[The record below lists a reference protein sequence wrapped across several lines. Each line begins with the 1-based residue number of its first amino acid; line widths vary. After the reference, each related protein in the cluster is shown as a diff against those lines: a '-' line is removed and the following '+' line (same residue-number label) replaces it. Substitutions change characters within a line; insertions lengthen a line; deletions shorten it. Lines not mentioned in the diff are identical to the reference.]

1 MDFRAVDEQ
10 QKELM
15 LNDVENDIYEWEN
28 KYLYK
33 ELLGF
38 VEEINIPNKNS
49 EKHTLEEIEC
59 IEKMEE
65 INSFIRKYNYNFINN
80 KETVKEI
87 NILYDAIIKKS
98 NFYINISYI
107 NEQLNFNNKTI
118 LTGPSGIG
126 KSRYI
131 FDLYSKCEEIK
142 YKQCF
147 IYGKYCKMISEDE
160 LKSLIESIKEYSIN
174 NKILFVVDA
183 FNEFDEKQQ
192 NILLD
197 FFKETFNDN
206 IRLIVTNR
214 DFSLEQVIEKKLY
227 SLFDNEIPFSGVDI
241 INSVSR
247 MAEEYNIDLT
257 KYGELIYDNN
267 PLHLKMLKN
276 VISDNRLENI
286 RNNSISIGTNIFET
300 FIKSVTKKYCTTPDE
315 YWWDTKTIM
324 EYVLKN
330 EIRFLDINTIN
341 LILGKKSLKY
351 LEVMQKEDFIRL
363 NNNLIIFKSE
373 ALESYLLVR
382 GMFVELPTSKKP
394 QIKYIEQKLIVFP
407 FIHEQIIIMLFDK
420 IKSIKRI
427 ASLIRGTNLKH
438 YFNDLTLFN
447 RIKLS
452 DEKKRQFNKVFKCG
466 VSIEE
471 LLFNTAGF
479 ENNPLNCKNYLN
491 KKILQLETTDFNF
504 NADKPKI
511 INMRNNL
518 VSWIRT
524 ISTFQC
530 SVEYIEEK
538 FWCAFWCMSV
548 ANKDI
553 RYLSRKLIFEII
565 LKNDKYINVL
575 KKMYSK
581 INDEFIREGIIQ
593 VLCSQKHNNIGIK
606 RFINKINTSDLLNFR
621 SLYYISKYL
630 YKSENYIQFN
640 KENILNKTCLRR
652 RDKNIFDFFKRIIMI
667 NSSEYN
673 VLGFERYSE
682 KVKYKIPFIN
692 EDKNIIK
699 RVNKYVQKKYKCQTY
714 CYYTETLRN
723 DILKNIFGNIDE
735 STIKDYDVYFAWQKL
750 FKDELKKYNIKT
762 KKLNGMVSY
771 NEETKNVAYKAL
783 EIANNKLVGSLAS
796 NYYTKEFIIDNDYLS
811 GYSIYF
817 FEHHSEI
824 IDLYSPITIFS
835 EDINHLNNL
844 VMNKIDIPSDDKIN
858 QEWSEDE
865 KLSLKNFKK
874 IIQPIRYKNKNWLI
888 IYGSIK
894 IKKDKERNL
903 LWSDEYIVNLA
914 INEDFTLTEDAG
926 IDRKYTIETQ
936 YYDGNIENYIMQS
949 YTQTTSLSK
958 NLFWNNFFI
967 ESDFNMPPSIIIRK
981 FNLKYDNKQ
990 SAWTNVNNEIVM
1002 YASNN
1007 KDSWYKNGVTGSIF
1021 INEEYFNKLK
1031 QKNDLK
1037 YFAFTERF
1045 FNGYNDNSS
1054 LEIEYYNDNKIKY
1067 YKHYLSNKNIDKYD
1081 CSNCAVYQK
1090 SQKQLKKH
1098 RKSKYEKLLLKYVSV
1113 GTDGE
1118 K

>member
-1 MDFRAVDEQ
+1 MDFKTIDEQ
-10 QKELM
+10 QKNSM
-15 LNDVENDIYEWEN
+15 LNDVENDIYEWDN
-28 KYLYK
+28 KHLYK

-38 VEEINIPNKNS
+38 VEEINVPSRNK
-49 EKHTLEEIEC
+49 EKYTLEEIEC
-59 IEKMEE
+59 IEKIEE
-65 INSFIRKYNYNFINN
+65 INSCIRKYNYNFRNN
-80 KETVKEI
+80 KEISKEI
-87 NILYDAIIKKS
+87 NVLYDAITKKAD
-98 NFYINISYI
+98 FYININYI
-107 NEQLNFNNKTI
+107 NEQLNFNNKI
-118 LTGPSGIG
+118 LLTGPSGIG

-131 FDLYSKCEEIK
+131 FDLYSKCEEINYQK
-142 YKQCF
+142 CF
-147 IYGKYCKMISEDE
+147 IYGKYCKLIDEDE
-160 LKSLIESIKEYSIN
+160 LKLLIESIKEQSIN

-183 FNEFDEKQQ
+183 FNEFDEIQQ
-192 NILLD
+192 NILLN
-197 FFKETFNDN
+197 FFKEKFNEN

-214 DFSLEQVIEKKLY
+214 DFSLEQVVEKKLY

-241 INSVSR
+241 INSVFR
-247 MAEEYNIDLT
+247 MSEEYNIDLT

-341 LILGKKSLKY
+341 LILGPKSLKY
-351 LEVMQKEDFIRL
+351 LEVMQKEDFIRV

-382 GMFVELPTSKKP
+382 GMFAELPTSKKQ
-394 QIKYIEQKLIVFP
+394 QIKYIEQKLSVFP
-407 FIHEQIIIMLFDK
+407 FVHEQVIIMLFDK

-427 ASLIRGTNLKH
+427 ASLIRETNLNH

-447 RIKLS
+447 RIKLL
-452 DEKKRQFNKVFKCG
+452 DEKKKMFNKVFKCSA
-466 VSIEE
+466 SIEN
-471 LLFNTAGF
+471 LLFTTAGF

-491 KKILQLETTDFNF
+491 KKILQLESTDYNF

-530 SVEYIEEK
+530 SDEYIEEK

-548 ANKDI
+548 VNKDI

-565 LKNDKYINVL
+565 LKNDKYINFL
-575 KKMYSK
+575 KTMYSK

-593 VLCSQKHNNIGIK
+593 ILCSQNHNNIGIK

-630 YKSENYIQFN
+630 YKSEDYIQFN
-640 KENILNKTCLRR
+640 KENILDKKYLRR
-652 RDKNIFDFFKRIIMI
+652 KDKNMFDFFKRTIMI

-682 KVKYKIPFIN
+682 KVKYQIPFIK

-699 RVNKYVQKKYKCQTY
+699 KVNKYVQKNYNCQTY
-714 CYYTETLRN
+714 CYYTETLKN
-723 DILKNIFGNIDE
+723 DILKSKFVNIDE
-735 STIKDYDVYFAWQKL
+735 STIKDYDIYFAWQKL

-762 KKLNGMVSY
+762 RKLDSMVSY
-771 NEETKNVAYKAL
+771 TEETKNIAYKAL

-796 NYYTKEFIIDNDYLS
+796 NYYTKEFIIDSDYLS
-811 GYSIYF
+811 GYSTYF

-824 IDLYSPITIFS
+824 IDLHSPITIFS
-835 EDINHLNNL
+835 EDIEHLNNS
-844 VMNKIDIPSDDKIN
+844 VINKIDIPSDDKIN
-858 QEWSEDE
+858 QAWSEDE
-865 KLSLKNFKK
+865 KLSLKNFKR
-874 IIQPIRYKNKNWLI
+874 IIQPIRYKNKNWII

-894 IKKDKERNL
+894 IKKENGRDL

-914 INEDFTLTEDAG
+914 INEDFTLTEDAS
-926 IDRKYTIETQ
+926 IDRKYTIETLH
-936 YYDGNIENYIMQS
+936 YDGNIENYITQN

-967 ESDFNMPPSIIIRK
+967 ESDFNMPPSIIVK
-981 FNLKYDNKQ
+981 EFNLKYDNKQ
-990 SAWTNVNNEIVM
+990 SAWINENNEIVI

-1021 INEEYFNKLK
+1021 INEQYYNKLK
-1031 QKNDLK
+1031 EKYDLK

-1054 LEIEYYNDNKIKY
+1054 LEIEFHNDSKIKY
-1067 YKHYLSNKNIDKYD
+1067 YKHYLSNKTVDEYD
-1081 CSNCAVYQK
+1081 CSNCIVYQK
-1090 SQKQLKKH
+1090 SQEQIKRH
-1098 RKSKYEKLLLKYVSV
+1098 RKTKYEKLLLKYISS
-1113 GTDGE
+1113 DSSGE
-1118 K
+1118 

>member
-1 MDFRAVDEQ
+1 MDFKIIDEQ
-10 QKELM
+10 QKNSM
-15 LNDVENDIYEWEN
+15 LNDVENDIYEWDN

-38 VEEINIPNKNS
+38 VEEINIPSRNK
-49 EKHTLEEIEC
+49 EKYTLEEIEC

-65 INSFIRKYNYNFINN
+65 INSCIRKYNYNFINN
-80 KETVKEI
+80 KEITKEI
-87 NILYDAIIKKS
+87 NELYDAITKKAD
-98 NFYINISYI
+98 FYININYI
-107 NEQLNFNNKTI
+107 NEQLNFNNKI
-118 LTGPSGIG
+118 LLTGPSGIG

-131 FDLYSKCEEIK
+131 FDLYSKCEEINYQK
-142 YKQCF
+142 CF
-147 IYGKYCKMISEDE
+147 IYGKYCKLINEKE
-160 LKSLIESIKEYSIN
+160 LKSLIESIKEQSMN
-174 NKILFVVDA
+174 SKILFVVDA
-183 FNEFDEKQQ
+183 FNEFDENQQ

-197 FFKETFNDN
+197 FFKDAFNEN

-214 DFSLEQVIEKKLY
+214 DFSLEQVMKKKLY
-227 SLFDNEIPFSGVDI
+227 SLFDNEIPFAGVDI
-241 INSVSR
+241 INSVYR
-247 MAEEYNIDLT
+247 MGEEYNIDLT

-276 VISDNRLENI
+276 VISDNRLETI

-341 LILGKKSLKY
+341 LILRTKSLKY
-351 LEVMQKEDFIRL
+351 LEVMQKEDFIRV

-382 GMFVELPTSKKP
+382 GMFAELPTSKKQ
-394 QIKYIEQKLIVFP
+394 QIKYIEQKLSVFP
-407 FIHEQIIIMLFDK
+407 FVHEQVIIMLFDK

-427 ASLIRGTNLKH
+427 ASLIRETNLKH

-447 RIKLS
+447 RIKLL
-452 DEKKRQFNKVFKCG
+452 DEKKKNFNKVFKCSA
-466 VSIEE
+466 SIEN
-471 LLFNTAGF
+471 LLFTTAGF

-491 KKILQLETTDFNF
+491 KKILQLEATDYNF
-504 NADKPKI
+504 NANKPKI

-530 SVEYIEEK
+530 SDEYIEEK

-548 ANKDI
+548 VNKDI

-565 LKNDKYINVL
+565 LKHDKYINVL
-575 KKMYSK
+575 KTMYSK

-593 VLCSQKHNNIGIK
+593 ILCSQNHNNIGIK

-630 YKSENYIQFN
+630 YKSENYIQFD
-640 KENILNKTCLRR
+640 KKNILDKSYLRR
-652 RDKNIFDFFKRIIMI
+652 RDKNIFYFFKRTIMI

-682 KVKYKIPFIN
+682 KIKYQIPFIK
-692 EDKNIIK
+692 EDKELIK
-699 RVNKYVQKKYKCQTY
+699 RVNKYVRKKYYCKTY
-714 CYYTETLRN
+714 CHYTE
-723 DILKNIFGNIDE
+723 ILKNNILKDKFGNIDE
-735 STIKDYDVYFAWQKL
+735 ITIKDYDVYFVWQQL

-762 KKLNGMVSY
+762 KELGDMVSY
-771 NEETKNVAYKAL
+771 TEETKSIAYKAL

-796 NYYTKEFIIDNDYLS
+796 NYYTKEFIIDNDYLK

-824 IDLYSPITIFS
+824 IDLHSPITIFS
-835 EDINHLNNL
+835 EDIDHLNNA
-844 VMNKIDIPSDDKIN
+844 VINKIDIPGDDKIN
-858 QEWSEDE
+858 QAWAEDA
-865 KLSLKNFKK
+865 KLSLENFKR
-874 IIQPIRYKNKNWLI
+874 IIQPIRYKNKNWII

-894 IKKDKERNL
+894 IKKESGRDL

-914 INEDFTLTEDAG
+914 INEDFTLTEDAS
-926 IDRKYTIETQ
+926 IDRKYTIETLH
-936 YYDGNIENYIMQS
+936 YDGNIENYITQN

-967 ESDFNMPPSIIIRK
+967 ESDFNMPPSIIVK
-981 FNLKYDNKQ
+981 EFNLKYDNKQ
-990 SAWTNVNNEIVM
+990 SAWVNENNEIVI

-1021 INEEYFNKLK
+1021 INEEYYNKLK
-1031 QKNDLK
+1031 QKYDLK

-1045 FNGYNDNSS
+1045 FDGYNDNSS
-1054 LEIEYYNDNKIKY
+1054 LEIEFYNDNKIKY
-1067 YKHYLSNKNIDKYD
+1067 YKHYLSNKNINECD
-1081 CSNCAVYQK
+1081 CSNCIVYQK
-1090 SQKQLKKH
+1090 SQEQLEKH
-1098 RKSKYEKLLLKYVSV
+1098 RKTKYEKLLLKYISS
-1113 GTDGE
+1113 GIE
-1118 K
+1118 E